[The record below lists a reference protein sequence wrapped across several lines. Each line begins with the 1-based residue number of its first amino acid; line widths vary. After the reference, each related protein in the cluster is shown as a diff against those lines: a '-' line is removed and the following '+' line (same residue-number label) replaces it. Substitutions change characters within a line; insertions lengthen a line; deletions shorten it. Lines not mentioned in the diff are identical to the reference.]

1 MGSEHRQKRHTG
13 QLFIV
18 ATPIGNLGD
27 ITYRAV
33 ETLKKA
39 DLIAAEDTRV
49 SRKLLAHYGIA
60 TPMIT
65 CHEHNERDMA
75 VTLTEKLKEGFDV
88 ALITDAGTPLINDPG
103 YRLVSLLRQEGI
115 AVTPIPGPSSPVA
128 ALSACGLPTDRFTYY
143 GFLPRS
149 GRSRKEAL
157 EGIAGTDCTQ
167 VLLESPRRLIATLED
182 LHAICGDDRRIC
194 IAREL
199 TKLHEEFI
207 HGRIGEIL
215 SRLQDTTIRGEIVL
229 IIEGGAKTV
238 QPADD
243 TTILKRLA
251 AEEMQELAPSA
262 RAKQVAQEFHLPRS
276 HVYSLL
282 TKRGHKTQKR

>member
-1 MGSEHRQKRHTG
+1 MGSEHSQKRHTG

-33 ETLKKA
+33 ETLKRV

-49 SRKLLAHYGIA
+49 SRKLLAHYGIT

-65 CHEHNERDMA
+65 CHEHNERETAGNLMGK
-75 VTLTEKLKEGFDV
+75 LTEGLDV

-103 YRLVSLLRQEGI
+103 YRLVSLLREEGI

-157 EGIAGTDCTQ
+157 ELISRADCTQ
-167 VLLESPRRLIATLED
+167 VLLESPRRLIATLEA
-182 LHAICGDDRRIC
+182 LHAVCGEDRRIC

-207 HGRIGEIL
+207 LGSIGETL
-215 SRLQDTTIRGEIVL
+215 PRLKDTTIRGEIVL
-229 IIEGGAKTV
+229 IIEGCTAMA

-243 TTILKRLA
+243 ATVLKRLA
-251 AEEMQELAPSA
+251 AEEMQELTPSA
-262 RAKQVAQEFHLPRS
+262 RAKQVAQELHLPRS

-282 TKRGHKTQKR
+282 TKQGHKAQKR